1 MIPGVIAVAVVAV
14 LIVSLAQRRRRGVRW
29 SGPVTPR
36 EFPSQQQS
44 SRRRSWR
51 RRASRRPA
59 AAGRRL
65 RRRSGPGW
73 PRNRMLPMTSIS
85 AATVPRPIPR
95 SRRRPGR
102 AAGPRV
108 PARLNEQSP
117 LRAGRHLVAGGLRY
131 GRAMR
136 TR

>member
-65 RRRSGPGW
+65 RPDDERILAELDSTWEPGYADQVAALLR
-73 PRNRMLPMTSIS
+73 PEADVDLPPS
-85 AATVPRPIPR
+85 
-95 SRRRPGR
+95 
-102 AAGPRV
+102 
-108 PARLNEQSP
+108 
-117 LRAGRHLVAGGLRY
+117 
-131 GRAMR
+131 
-136 TR
+136 